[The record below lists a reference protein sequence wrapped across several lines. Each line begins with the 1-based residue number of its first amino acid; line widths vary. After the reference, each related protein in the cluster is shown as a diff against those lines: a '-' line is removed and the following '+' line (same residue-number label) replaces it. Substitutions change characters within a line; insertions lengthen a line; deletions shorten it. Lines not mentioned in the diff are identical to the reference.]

1 MAGSGE
7 DPGKQFEASAGR
19 PIQDTDISKSLCG
32 CSRDGGEGAVLD
44 EQVLILHDGHE
55 QFGVERRPAYQR
67 VVDFFFGL
75 GRVSDNRPRFAD
87 RDQRFLLTSPL
98 L

>member
-55 QFGVERRPAYQR
+55 QFGVERRPASASSISS
-67 VVDFFFGL
+67 
-75 GRVSDNRPRFAD
+75 SDWAGCQTIVPDLRIGISVF
-87 RDQRFLLTSPL
+87 S
-98 L
+98 